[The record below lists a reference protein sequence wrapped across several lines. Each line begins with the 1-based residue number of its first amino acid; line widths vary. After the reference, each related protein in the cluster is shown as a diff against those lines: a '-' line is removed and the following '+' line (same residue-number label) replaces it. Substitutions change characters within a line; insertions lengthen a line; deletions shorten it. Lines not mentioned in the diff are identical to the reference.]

1 MSATLCYTAS
11 SVSYPRSQN
20 AVVGQRF
27 DSSSDVRSLLNL
39 WWERAVA
46 RRRLAEMENHMLMD
60 IGLSKVEAAA
70 EAKKPFWVA

>member
-11 SVSYPRSQN
+11 SVSSPRSQN

-46 RRRLAEMENHMLMD
+46 RRRLAEMEDHMLMD
-60 IGLSKVEAAA
+60 IGLSKIEAAA
-70 EAKKPFWVA
+70 EAQKPFWVA

>member
-11 SVSYPRSQN
+11 SVSSPRSQN

>member
-11 SVSYPRSQN
+11 SVSSSRSQR
-20 AVVGQRF
+20 AVMGQPF
-27 DSSSDVRSLLNL
+27 ESSSDVRSLLNL